1 MNYKTN
7 KKVLSIIASGIF
19 SINMFGCSKNTS
31 DETLNT
37 FNVETQPV
45 YETENSEI
53 SETIIDENMTESTVD
68 SQQET
73 IETLH
78 YDCPITYDDNIEPYY
93 WLGGDSELF
102 DYGFDNQYLQ
112 QNLIDMVYEQTGIY
126 DDTLTIDNFYYFQYL
141 NYCLGFESA
150 DSYMENQVLDGFI
163 LRTILSKLGLRYAID
178 EIPAWFIE
186 QNFSDF
192 MEARIQGTL
201 WDLLE
206 NVIEIDDTYE
216 SYMNADDYSFR
227 CYIFGQ
233 IISYNCFRA
242 SLVYSGTDS
251 SYGGSVLQVRDE
263 TTGMIVLVPTETQH
277 NQIQRDV
284 NSIPTCENMSID
296 IPETIEEVQERC
308 NFDINDFPIFDSLNF
323 DFLN

>member
-1 MNYKTN
+1 
-7 KKVLSIIASGIF
+7 
-19 SINMFGCSKNTS
+19 
-31 DETLNT
+31 
-37 FNVETQPV
+37 
-45 YETENSEI
+45 
-53 SETIIDENMTESTVD
+53 
-68 SQQET
+68 
-73 IETLH
+73 
-78 YDCPITYDDNIEPYY
+78 
-93 WLGGDSELF
+93 
-102 DYGFDNQYLQ
+102 
-112 QNLIDMVYEQTGIY
+112 
-126 DDTLTIDNFYYFQYL
+126 
-141 NYCLGFESA
+141 
-150 DSYMENQVLDGFI
+150 MENQVLDGFI